1 MVFLLREKT
10 EAIKRRSLKFLL
22 LDLSVI
28 SSVSFVLSFPSVS
41 VDEMSIIM
49 SQLDSPE
56 CFESLSL
63 LHLFLSFPH
72 PRSLF
77 QAPIGLIFIVTF
89 SCPLAWQE
97 AWFSVSE
104 LSWERRKAA
113 GLEGSPR
120 PLCTPI
126 LPVEVFWSSDFG
138 QIISLLFFLTHG
150 LE

>member
-41 VDEMSIIM
+41 VDEMPIIM

-63 LHLFLSFPH
+63 LP
-72 PRSLF
+72 
-77 QAPIGLIFIVTF
+77 A
-89 SCPLAWQE
+89 
-97 AWFSVSE
+97 
-104 LSWERRKAA
+104 
-113 GLEGSPR
+113 
-120 PLCTPI
+120 
-126 LPVEVFWSSDFG
+126 D
-138 QIISLLFFLTHG
+138 
-150 LE
+150 